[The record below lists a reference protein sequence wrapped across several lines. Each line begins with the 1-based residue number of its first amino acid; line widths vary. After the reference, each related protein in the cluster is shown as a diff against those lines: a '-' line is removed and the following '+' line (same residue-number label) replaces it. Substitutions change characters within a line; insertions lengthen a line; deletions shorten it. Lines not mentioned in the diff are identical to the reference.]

1 MSQSLTALLI
11 QSFVTFFVVIDP
23 IGMAPIFAAITSNQT
38 EEQRHRM
45 AMRGTVIAGIILL
58 LFAVGGEAFLKLLG
72 IGMPAFRIAGG
83 ILLFLVALDMLFAH
97 DSPLRRT
104 SETEDEEAERK
115 GDVSVFP
122 LAFPLIAGPGALTSV
137 VLLMGTAGG
146 NIIQQGLVLIV
157 LTIVLAALL
166 AVLMV
171 TTRMMRFLGV
181 TGVNVVTRVLGL
193 VLAALAVQFV
203 IDGFHEAFAVLR

>member
-1 MSQSLTALLI
+1 MSQSLTALII

-45 AMRGTVIAGIILL
+45 ALRGTVIAGIILL
-58 LFAVGGEAFLKLLG
+58 LFAVGGEAFLHLLG

-97 DSPLRRT
+97 DTPLRRT

-137 VLLMGTAGG
+137 VLLMGMAGG

-157 LTIVLAALL
+157 LTIVLASLL

-203 IDGFHEAFAVLR
+203 IDGFHEAFSI

>member
-1 MSQSLTALLI
+1 MNQSLVALLI

-23 IGMAPIFAAITSNQT
+23 IGMAPIFAAITRGQN
-38 EEQRHRM
+38 EEHRHRT
-45 AMRGTVIAGIILL
+45 AWRGTMIAAILL
-58 LFAVGGEAFLKLLG
+58 ILFAIGGEAFLKLLG

-97 DSPLRRT
+97 DTPLRRT

-115 GDVSVFP
+115 RDVSVFP

-137 VLLMGTAGG
+137 VLLMGMARG
-146 NIIQQGLVLIV
+146 NPLQQGLVLLV
-157 LTIVLAALL
+157 LVIVLAALL

-203 IDGFHEAFAVLR
+203 IDGFHAAFSI

>member
-11 QSFVTFFVVIDP
+11 QSFVTFFVVLDP
-23 IGMAPIFAAITSNQT
+23 IGMAPIFAAITRNET
-38 EEQRHRM
+38 EQQRHRM
-45 AMRGTVIAGIILL
+45 ALRGTVIAGIILL
-58 LFAVGGEAFLKLLG
+58 LFAAGGEAFLNLLG

-104 SETEDEEAERK
+104 SETEDEEAERRH
-115 GDVSVFP
+115 DVSVFP

-137 VLLMGTAGG
+137 VLLMGLASG
-146 NIIQQGLVLIV
+146 NLAHQGLVLVVLIV
-157 LTIVLAALL
+157 VLAALL
-166 AVLMV
+166 VVLMV

-181 TGVNVVTRVLGL
+181 TGINVVTRVLGL

-203 IDGFHEAFAVLR
+203 IDGFHEAFSI

>member
-11 QSFVTFFVVIDP
+11 QSFVTFFVVLDP
-23 IGMAPIFAAITSNQT
+23 IGMAPIFAAITRNET
-38 EEQRHRM
+38 EERRHHM
-45 AMRGTVIAGIILL
+45 ALRGTVIAGIILL
-58 LFAVGGEAFLKLLG
+58 LFAAGGEAFLDLLG
-72 IGMPAFRIAGG
+72 ISMPAFRIAGG

-122 LAFPLIAGPGALTSV
+122 LAFPLIAGPGAFTSV
-137 VLLMGTAGG
+137 VLLMGVARG
-146 NIIQQGLVLIV
+146 NLLHQGMVLLVL
-157 LTIVLAALL
+157 LIVLAALL
-166 AVLMV
+166 VVLMV

-181 TGVNVVTRVLGL
+181 TGINVVTRVLGL

-203 IDGFHEAFAVLR
+203 IDGFREAFSI

>member
-45 AMRGTVIAGIILL
+45 ALRGTVIAGIILL
-58 LFAVGGEAFLKLLG
+58 LFAMGGEAFLHLLG

-97 DSPLRRT
+97 DTPLRRT

-137 VLLMGTAGG
+137 VLLMGMAGG
-146 NIIQQGLVLIV
+146 NVIQQGLVLIV
-157 LTIVLAALL
+157 LTIVLGTLL

-181 TGVNVVTRVLGL
+181 TGINVVTRVLGL

>member
-1 MSQSLTALLI
+1 MSQSLSAFLI

-23 IGMAPIFAAITSNQT
+23 IGMAPIFAAITSSQT

-45 AMRGTVIAGIILL
+45 ALRGTVIAGIILL
-58 LFAVGGEAFLKLLG
+58 LFAMGGEAFLHLLG

-97 DSPLRRT
+97 DTPLRRT

-122 LAFPLIAGPGALTSV
+122 LAFPLIAGPGAITSV
-137 VLLMGTAGG
+137 VLLMGTARG
-146 NIIQQGLVLIV
+146 NLVHEGLVLIV
-157 LTIVLAALL
+157 LTVVLAALL

-181 TGVNVVTRVLGL
+181 TGINVVTRVLGL